1 MVDCDGAR
9 IVISLNSYY
18 EVTVRYATLET
29 VLDAQLREILAGEL
43 HVARQLSRIMEGVS
57 SSELKNQLSTA
68 VLEYQNRAERL
79 ERLLSEKKLLQQ
91 GAHSRIV
98 EAFMRQ
104 CSELVEHRGEDLLL
118 DHGLVSILRHVE
130 CYERSLYESAREV
143 ANALDAREVKAVL
156 ELDLEEHGRLERYLT
171 VLEEDMLDAAAARR
185 ASAEVSRQSGGAVA
199 Q

>member
-1 MVDCDGAR
+1 
-9 IVISLNSYY
+9 
-18 EVTVRYATLET
+18 VRYATLET

-43 HVARQLSRIMEGVS
+43 HIARQLSRIIEGVS
-57 SSELKNQLSTA
+57 SSELRNQISKA
-68 VLEYQNRAERL
+68 VQEYQARAERL
-79 ERLLSEKKLLQQ
+79 ERVLSEKKLLLQ
-91 GAHSRIV
+91 GGHSRIV

-104 CSELVEHRGEDLLL
+104 CSEIVEHRGDDLLL

-130 CYERSLYESAREV
+130 GYERSLCESAREV
-143 ANALDAREVKAVL
+143 ANALEIADVRAEL